1 LNFRKSEFMFLSK
14 RHLSRRT
21 VLRGAGVTLA
31 LPLLEAMIPAATALA
46 QTAATPK
53 MRMGFFYIP
62 HGAIMGNTSHGPEM
76 DKWTPSGA
84 GADFTLSPILKS
96 LEPHKRYVT
105 SFGNLQNQAMV
116 GGVHSL
122 APATWLSGMRPE
134 RGSAGASMSTTLDQV
149 VAQHIGQNT
158 TLPSLEL
165 ASETTQQAAAC
176 SSSACFYNTTL
187 SFRDPHSPLPVE
199 YNPRKVFAQLFGEGD
214 TPEERAAIAN
224 QTKSLLDR
232 ITGRTQALRRDLG
245 AGDRV
250 VLDNYLETVRE
261 IERRVQLASSRDLSA
276 IEVPKAPIGELDSF
290 GSQVDLLF
298 DLIALAYRAD
308 LTRVASYIMVA
319 EGTNRTYNHIGVSDS
334 FHPVSHHAN
343 DLTRI
348 EKLAKIQTW
357 HMERFAAFVGKLAAI
372 PDGDGTLLDHAMFLY
387 GSNMSN
393 SDRHNGHPL
402 PTILVG
408 GGNGTLRGGQHV
420 APAQPTPLANLHLTI
435 LEKVG
440 AAQKSFGDSTG
451 TIAGV

>member
-1 LNFRKSEFMFLSK
+1 MFLTK

-31 LPLLEAMIPAATALA
+31 LPLLDAMVPAATALA
-46 QTAATPK
+46 QTAAVPK

-62 HGAIMGNTSHGPEM
+62 HGAIMGNTSHGPGM
-76 DKWTPSGA
+76 DRWTPGGA
-84 GADFTLSPILKS
+84 GADFTLSPILAS
-96 LEPHKRYVT
+96 LEPYKRYVT
-105 SFGNLQNQAMV
+105 SFGNLQNNAMA

-122 APATWLSGMRPE
+122 APATWLSGMRPD
-134 RGSAGASMSTTLDQV
+134 RGSKGASMSATLDQV
-149 VAQHIGQNT
+149 VAQRIGQDT

-176 SSSACFYNTTL
+176 SGSACFYNTTL
-187 SFRDPHSPLPVE
+187 SFRDEHSPLPME

-214 TPEERAAIAN
+214 TPEERAAISS
-224 QTKSLLDR
+224 QTRSLLDR
-232 ITGRTQALRRDLG
+232 IRDRTGALRRNLG

-261 IERRVQLASSRDLSA
+261 IERRVQLASSRDLA
-276 IEVPKAPIGELDSF
+276 GIDVPEAPIGELDAF
-290 GSQVDLLF
+290 GPQVDLLF
-298 DLIALAYRAD
+298 DLIALAYQAD

-343 DLTRI
+343 DLGRL
-348 EKLAKIQTW
+348 EKLVKIQTW
-357 HMERFAAFVGKLAAI
+357 HVERFAAFLKKIAAI

-408 GGNGTLRGGQHV
+408 GGNGTLTGGQHL
-420 APAQPTPLANLHLTI
+420 ALREPTPLANLHLTI

-440 AAQKSFGDSTG
+440 AARSSFGDSTG